1 MAFLSSL
8 QRWLFDTSQ
17 PLRPLRYI
25 ILLFYRLLDEMI
37 HSEFKERAQSLTYTT
52 LLSLVPLLAI
62 SFSIL
67 KGFGVHHSLIP
78 LLYDGVSVLGE
89 ERASHLV
96 STVIGLVDNV
106 KGAVLG
112 GVGLLVLFYTVVGLI
127 TTIERAFNRI
137 WRVSKGRKIQ
147 TRLANYLII
156 ILMGPVFIFAIT
168 SIFSSAV
175 IDQIMMWLPY
185 PSLKF
190 LVSKGLT
197 ITLVTF
203 IIFVI
208 YVFMPHSKVNV
219 FPAFLGALIAAN
231 LWYFT
236 GQLFTLFVVNSG
248 KQAIIYSGFASIVL
262 FIMWLYLSWLI
273 ILIGNQLT
281 YFFQNPERLLSKEEG
296 VQKIAKMEV
305 TLALEP
311 LDESHK
317 NWQVTTIKTEQVPTE
332 VYSSF
337 ALSMTEPEGLDAN
350 QEKSDTDDKV

>member
-1 MAFLSSL
+1 MTRLSSL
-8 QRWLFDTSQ
+8 QQWLFDTSQ
-17 PLRPLRYI
+17 PLRPLRYS
-25 ILLFYRLLDEMI
+25 ILLLYRLLDEMM

-67 KGFGVHHSLIP
+67 KGFGVHHDLIP
-78 LLYDGVSVLGE
+78 LIYDGVSVLGE
-89 ERASHLV
+89 ERAASLV
-96 STVIGLVDNV
+96 STLIGLVDNV

-137 WRVSKGRKIQ
+137 WRVSKGRKIHS
-147 TRLANYLII
+147 RLANYLIVV
-156 ILMGPVFIFAIT
+156 LMGPVFIFAIT
-168 SIFSSAV
+168 SIFSSAA
-175 IDQIMMWLPY
+175 IDQIMAWLPY
-185 PSLKF
+185 PFLEF

-197 ITLVTF
+197 ITLVTIIIF
-203 IIFVI
+203 II
-208 YVFMPHSKVNV
+208 YLFMPHSKVKV
-219 FPAFLGALIAAN
+219 LPAFLGALIAAN

-281 YFFQNPERLLSKEEG
+281 YFFQNPEKLLYKEEG
-296 VQKIAKMEV
+296 AQKIAKMEV

-317 NWQVTTIKTEQVPTE
+317 NWQVTTIKTAQIPTE

-337 ALSMTEPEGLDAN
+337 SFSQEESEGVKAN
-350 QEKSDTDDKV
+350 HKHIDKKE